1 MILILCPDKTTDEEL
16 TRLKAEYIKYGIFV
30 ERNTKYE
37 WEVIEK
43 EVCRVVPAY
52 PIITYPYYYDDNNYS
67 GSVTYTTTNCSSGS
81 DYINLSKKP

>member
-52 PIITYPYYYDDNNYS
+52 PIITYPYYYDVTNYS
-67 GSVTYTTTNCSSGS
+67 ESVTYTTSSSGS